1 MLIVKNQHT
10 YIKMYRNLLALIA
23 LCLLALSCGG
33 KADKETKTETKRTTR
48 KADLRVA
55 VMPTLD
61 ALPLFIAKERGLF
74 EKENLN
80 VALVPFTAHMDVDTA
95 LVGGSVDMAFT
106 DIVRTEKLMAD
117 KRVGL
122 HYLTA
127 TELHWYLI
135 TNRTARINR
144 LEQFGDKM
152 VAMTRL
158 SATEWLTNKTFDEV
172 KTKAQVYGVQINDID
187 VRLKMLLNNEM
198 DAEWLPEP
206 QATAALA
213 AGHKKLLDSDKYKT
227 KFGVIAVR
235 DSKKRDQQKE
245 DKLKKI
251 YSMACDSINRNG
263 VKAYAS
269 VIAKYCHVSEDV
281 AEKVPQRTYTHAE
294 QPREET
300 LKLAKQYKRR

>member
-1 MLIVKNQHT
+1 
-10 YIKMYRNLLALIA
+10 MYRNLLAFIA
-23 LCLLALSCGG
+23 LCLLAISCGG
-33 KADKETKTETKRTTR
+33 ASDKDAKKGTKSANHKADMRI
-48 KADLRVA
+48 A

-61 ALPLFIAKERGLF
+61 ALPYYIAKERGLF
-74 EKENLN
+74 EKEHLD
-80 VALVPFTAHMDVDTA
+80 VALVPFTAHMDIDTA

-106 DIVRTEKLMAD
+106 DIIRTEHLMAT
-117 KRVGL
+117 KKAKL

-127 TELHWYLI
+127 TELHWDLI
-135 TNRTARINR
+135 TNRLARINR

-158 SATEWLTNKTFDEV
+158 SATEWLTNKTFDDV

-206 QATAALA
+206 QATMALA
-213 AGHKKLLDSDKYKT
+213 AGHKKVLDSDKYKM

-235 DSKKRDQQKE
+235 DSKTRDAKME

-263 VKAYAS
+263 VKAYAN
-269 VIAKYCHVSEDV
+269 VIAKYCHVDEEV
-281 AEKVPQRTYTHAE
+281 AAKVPQRTYTHAE
-294 QPREET
+294 QPREEALT
-300 LKLAKQYKRR
+300 LAKQYKRR